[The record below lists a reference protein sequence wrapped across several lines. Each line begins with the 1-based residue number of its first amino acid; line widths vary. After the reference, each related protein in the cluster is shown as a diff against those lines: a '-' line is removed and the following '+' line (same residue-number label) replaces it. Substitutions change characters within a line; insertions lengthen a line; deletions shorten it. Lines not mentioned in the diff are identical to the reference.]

1 MSDENELIDLV
12 LGLYEGEINLED
24 LTDEEQEM
32 AITGYRLLIE
42 KLKDD
47 PDYAEMTAGLQ
58 MVLDVLDAS
67 EEADEA
73 FDKAIE
79 EAESRGSIYV
89 DFGDEI
95 H

>member
-1 MSDENELIDLV
+1 VSDENELIDLV
-12 LGLYEGEINLED
+12 LALYEGEINLED

-47 PDYAEMTAGLQ
+47 PEYAEMTAGLQ

>member
-47 PDYAEMTAGLQ
+47 PEYAEMTAGLQ

>member
-12 LGLYEGEINLED
+12 LALYEGEINLED

-47 PDYAEMTAGLQ
+47 PEYAEMSAGLQ

>member
-1 MSDENELIDLV
+1 VSDENELIDLV